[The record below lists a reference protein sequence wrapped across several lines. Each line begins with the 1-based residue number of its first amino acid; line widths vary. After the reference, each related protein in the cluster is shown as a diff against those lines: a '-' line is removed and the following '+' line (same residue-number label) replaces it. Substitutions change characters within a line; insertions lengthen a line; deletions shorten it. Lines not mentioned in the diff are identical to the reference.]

1 MARILALDEVPV
13 ALRNHLVR
21 SLRSLDEAVLLPQAE
36 RHDDTGVYKNVV
48 FRIAGAEPH
57 VPVSVFSPSWFTG
70 ISAVKVDGAFV
81 TRILNDAQHRK
92 QVLQRLRD
100 IVPSEMADSSLH
112 VGPALDGDDND
123 RDKDEWTAGFDGPGC
138 FVGLFCADHS
148 SAPVAG
154 KRGMDR
160 VHQTSYLVCKAGAG
174 VAGATFHLRLMEALK
189 KGQTLED
196 CLERSGSS
204 PGPAALRRVSM
215 AGSRNRARILEL
227 AGKAL
232 GMPIMDTVPD
242 QSSRGRYRGAVTQVD
257 VSVNAIRRLEDA
269 PQPTYQYTTCVDAG
283 VSQGLMSMSNIAD
296 GVVLML
302 SAGGEVRQTLRN
314 EAHCSVPYASR
325 RLVTDKDLIARVTKE
340 HREAIEHGD
349 WAHPDHEFVRDR
361 FSWRSRS
368 FAGLEETAA
377 RADIEP
383 LALWGSHDR
392 EDYLAK
398 FARELGVAQCQV
410 VRLRP
415 TVVCLAGV
423 EGGKLR
429 AALRNIHGSGVC
441 AKGGGAMQ
449 RIQSRAAPPPPP
461 AGAEPRSPPT
471 AGAATAEPAPAAAAA
486 ASTASSA
493 APAGSVDDL
502 FAARARELQQQRHT
516 QSAAAAAAAA
526 AEAAAAATAAATAAA
541 ATAAAATA
549 AAALELS
556 DEDEDEDS
564 LDAE

>member
-196 CLERSGSS
+196 CLERGSS

-269 PQPTYQYTTCVDAG
+269 PQSTYQYTTCVDAG
-283 VSQGLMSMSNIAD
+283 VSQGLMSMSNVAD

-361 FSWRSRS
+361 FSWRSRA
-368 FAGLEETAA
+368 FPGLEETAA

-441 AKGGGAMQ
+441 AKGAGAMQ
-449 RIQSRAAPPPPP
+449 RIQSRAAPPPQ
-461 AGAEPRSPPT
+461 ASAEPRSPPI
-471 AGAATAEPAPAAAAA
+471 ASASASASAATPEPALAAA
-486 ASTASSA
+486 ASTPSAAA

-502 FAARARELQQQRHT
+502 FAARARELQQQRRT
-516 QSAAAAAAAA
+516 QSAAAAAV
-526 AEAAAAATAAATAAA
+526 ATAAA
-541 ATAAAATA
+541 A

-564 LDAE
+564 LEGPE